1 MKTYYLMISVVFLK
15 THPKAGQPT
24 SFISKIFSQEKKHT
38 IRGNYELWKKRIDEV
53 NEGKA
58 VLDLRFWEGKPYD
71 SKQQTFKTLKQ
82 GEVGVQKLQK
92 RNTVLVDNRFY
103 VIDGDVKPNLN
114 TATIAQNDGL
124 GTFDFMDW
132 FKGDFGVEPKAI
144 IHFTE
149 FRY

>member
-24 SFISKIFSQEKKHT
+24 SFISKIFSQQKKHT
-38 IRGNYELWKKRIDEV
+38 IRGNYELWKRRIDEV

-58 VLDLRFWEGKPYD
+58 VLDLRFWEGKPFD

-82 GEVGVQKLQK
+82 GEVGVQKLDF
-92 RNTVLVDNRFY
+92 TSLGWFVD
-103 VIDGDVKPNLN
+103 DVDRDISSEIL
-114 TATIAQNDGL
+114 ASNDGL
-124 GTFDFMDW
+124 NHFDFLHW
-132 FKGDFGVEPKAI
+132 FRGKLNSNMSSMAI
-144 IHFTE
+144 IHFTK

>member
-1 MKTYYLMISVVFLK
+1 MKTYYLMISVVFQK

-82 GEVGVQKLQK
+82 GEVGVQKLDLT
-92 RNTVLVDNRFY
+92 RLGWFVDNLESD
-103 VIDGDVKPNLN
+103 ISHAILAK
-114 TATIAQNDGL
+114 NDGL
-124 GTFDFMDW
+124 NLYDFSHW
-132 FKGDFGVEPKAI
+132 FKGRLNYDMEPLAI
-144 IHFTE
+144 IHFTK